1 MLASSC
7 LVILMCVN
15 SVRSGWKNFQR
26 EYILPSGRYC
36 EAGASNL
43 KFWVQREH
51 GGNHCFLL
59 GLSSGSWWQSEH
71 LFAGDSLLLGY
82 PYFEGIVL
90 LWFWTYTGVLI
101 FFFLDSR
108 PCSQHTPLTISP
120 EFLAPGI
127 SKGHQDAQVF
137 RKHCIS
143 FSTAYLLF
151 FIQAFVL

>member
-26 EYILPSGRYC
+26 EYFFPSGRYC

-101 FFFLDSR
+101 FFLPRFKALPPAYPADNKPWVFSSWDQQR
-108 PCSQHTPLTISP
+108 SSGCSSLQKTLH
-120 EFLAPGI
+120 
-127 SKGHQDAQVF
+127 
-137 RKHCIS
+137 
-143 FSTAYLLF
+143 
-151 FIQAFVL
+151 